1 MNVNIQRSLHP
12 LRIRYADPLLGRLQS
27 FWRWWSGELVEL
39 LPENVQKAIA
49 QRQQKLYVE
58 IDNDKLLLSLG
69 NHAAQREVL
78 RLAPDATNAE
88 DEDIPREVQQTL
100 LLLPDDKVLAKR
112 ISLPAAAE
120 ENLREVLGFEMDLH
134 TPFEASEV
142 YYDYTVVGRDSAR
155 QRVTVD
161 LVYSPRDAVDAL
173 VDGASKLGMK
183 TDIVTCRRR
192 DNANLQPVNLLPQE
206 RRRTRRIDVKSLNL
220 ALTALLAIL
229 VVAAITIPIVQK
241 NRAIAE
247 VEAQVQA
254 AAAEAREG
262 AELRQDLEKMAEAS
276 QFLVEKKASDVMI
289 VELVDEV
296 SRILPDHTW
305 ITRLDFSGTDLHIQG
320 QSSASSSLIK
330 IIESSPY
337 FENARFGSPVVQI
350 TGTQN
355 DRFYIA
361 ATVARKR
368 AGLRHR
374 RADHYGR
381 PGLDRQRVTPGSVE
395 RRT

>member
-1 MNVNIQRSLHP
+1 MNVNVQRGLQP
-12 LRIRYADPLLGRLQS
+12 LRIRYADPLLGRLRS
-27 FWRWWSGELVEL
+27 FWRWWSGELTEL
-39 LPENVQKAIA
+39 LPENLQKAIML
-49 QRQQKLYVE
+49 RQQKLYVE
-58 IDNDKLLLSLG
+58 TEPDTLLLSLG

-78 RLAPDATNAE
+78 RLSLDASDAE
-88 DEDIPREVQQTL
+88 DADIPRDVQQTIFL
-100 LLLPDDKVLAKR
+100 VPDDKVLAKR

-134 TPFEASEV
+134 TPFEAAEV

-155 QRVTVD
+155 QQLTVD
-161 LVYSPRDAVDAL
+161 LVYAPRDAVDAL
-173 VDGASKLGMK
+173 VDGAASLGIR
-183 TDIVTCRRR
+183 TDVVTCRRR

-206 RRRTRRIDVKSLNL
+206 KRRGRRFDVRNLNL

-229 VVAAITIPIVQK
+229 LVAAITIPIVQK

-262 AELRQDLEKMAEAS
+262 AALRQDLEKMAAAS

-289 VELVDEV
+289 VEVIDEI

-305 ITRLDFSGTDLHIQG
+305 IARLDVSGTELQIQG

-330 IIESSPY
+330 IIESSPW
-337 FENARFGSPVVQI
+337 FENARFASPVVQI
-350 TGTQN
+350 AGTDN
-355 DRFYIA
+355 DRVHIV

-368 AGLRHR
+368 ADLEE
-374 RADHYGR
+374 
-381 PGLDRQRVTPGSVE
+381 TPQ
-395 RRT
+395 